1 MLKWRRNI
9 VVAIIIEILDL
20 LKKLSSQETAGMAA
34 TARALGVCEIPENA
48 LLSLAYDRYILSR

>member
-1 MLKWRRNI
+1 M
-9 VVAIIIEILDL
+9 AIIIEILDL